1 MAGPAARITI
11 DPLDGRRSRC
21 RRRGQTARSPEQDA
35 SDRLA
40 PTRNVTRR
48 GGRGRGRADA
58 ENEGAGGALGVGPP
72 PAPGRQRTPS
82 PRPPPPPPAPP
93 PSPRASV

>member
-48 GGRGRGRADA
+48 GARRRGAGA
-58 ENEGAGGALGVGPP
+58 ENSFRGGGLFLNSPHLTPLTPPRAPAASPAL
-72 PAPGRQRTPS
+72 PAPAPAGT
-82 PRPPPPPPAPP
+82 PPPP
-93 PSPRASV
+93 